1 MQTAPRTITAILPN
15 REPSADSAPR
25 VRYAPY
31 CRVSSDSSDQEL
43 SFAAQVKYYTEM
55 VGKMENAELV
65 DVYADEAISGRGTKK
80 REDFNRLIADCK
92 KGRIDRV
99 ITKSVS
105 RFARNTVDCL
115 ETVRLLA
122 RYGVSVLFEKEGI
135 DTADMPS
142 EVLLA
147 MSGTQAQDESIS
159 HGNNMRWSY
168 ETRMKKGEF
177 LGCCPAYGY
186 ALISSSEHVIH
197 PEEAKVVNQIKDMYL
212 QGSGKQKIA
221 DYLNQNGITNRGR
234 KWTAFAIDY
243 ILNNERYVGD
253 ALLQK
258 HITTNEWPPRKILND
273 GSRPQYYVENA
284 FPADQHS

>member
-1 MQTAPRTITAILPN
+1 MA
-15 REPSADSAPR
+15 
-25 VRYAPY
+25 
-31 CRVSSDSSDQEL
+31 SDSSDQDL

-55 VGKMENAELV
+55 AGKMENAELV

-147 MSGTQAQDESIS
+147 MSGTQAQDESILS
-159 HGNNMRWSY
+159 VFAKNNGFH
-168 ETRMKKGEF
+168 KK
-177 LGCCPAYGY
+177 Y
-186 ALISSSEHVIH
+186 
-197 PEEAKVVNQIKDMYL
+197 
-212 QGSGKQKIA
+212 
-221 DYLNQNGITNRGR
+221 
-234 KWTAFAIDY
+234 
-243 ILNNERYVGD
+243 
-253 ALLQK
+253 
-258 HITTNEWPPRKILND
+258 
-273 GSRPQYYVENA
+273 
-284 FPADQHS
+284 

>member
-55 VGKMENAELV
+55 AGKMENAELV

-147 MSGTQAQDESIS
+147 MSGTQAQDESILS
-159 HGNNMRWSY
+159 VFAKNNGFH
-168 ETRMKKGEF
+168 KK
-177 LGCCPAYGY
+177 Y
-186 ALISSSEHVIH
+186 
-197 PEEAKVVNQIKDMYL
+197 
-212 QGSGKQKIA
+212 
-221 DYLNQNGITNRGR
+221 
-234 KWTAFAIDY
+234 
-243 ILNNERYVGD
+243 
-253 ALLQK
+253 
-258 HITTNEWPPRKILND
+258 
-273 GSRPQYYVENA
+273 
-284 FPADQHS
+284 

>member
-1 MQTAPRTITAILPN
+1 MQTAPRTITAILPTGELLSDN
-15 REPSADSAPR
+15 APQI
-25 VRYAPY
+25 RYAPY

-43 SFAAQVKYYTEM
+43 SFAAQVKYYTELIS
-55 VGKMENAELV
+55 KMENAELV
-65 DVYADEAISGRGTKK
+65 DVYADEAISGRDTKK

-122 RYGVSVLFEKEGI
+122 RYGVTILFEKEGI
-135 DTADMPS
+135 DTATMPS

-186 ALISSSEHVIH
+186 SLISSSEHV
-197 PEEAKVVNQIKDMYL
+197 
-212 QGSGKQKIA
+212 
-221 DYLNQNGITNRGR
+221 R
-234 KWTAFAIDY
+234 
-243 ILNNERYVGD
+243 
-253 ALLQK
+253 
-258 HITTNEWPPRKILND
+258 
-273 GSRPQYYVENA
+273 SRICT
-284 FPADQHS
+284 